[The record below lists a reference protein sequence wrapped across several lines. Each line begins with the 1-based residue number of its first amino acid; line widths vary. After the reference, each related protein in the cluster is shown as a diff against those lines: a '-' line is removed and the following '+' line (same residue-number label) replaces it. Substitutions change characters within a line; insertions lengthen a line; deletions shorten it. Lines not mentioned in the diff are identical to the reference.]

1 MLLVSHKVVL
11 VRKLVYFGLVEV
23 QTVKI
28 IFLANVGRFFDNL
41 KIRKFKFFR
50 DLKSSGVSS
59 FPFWVIEP
67 IRKDRNDIKLK
78 ALYLAVKQMNG
89 VLFSW
94 V

>member
-1 MLLVSHKVVL
+1 MVL

-50 DLKSSGVSS
+50 DLKSSGVSG
-59 FPFWVIEP
+59 FPF
-67 IRKDRNDIKLK
+67 
-78 ALYLAVKQMNG
+78 
-89 VLFSW
+89 
-94 V
+94 